1 MVPLKSGKWF
11 AWSSSLLLLASGI
24 ASFWFWTSNHP
35 HIETDDYQSLNVSSL
50 KELWEWRREVLPYWF
65 AIGALNT
72 MGFLLLIPTSIC
84 LKKMFK
90 GECPGMKTWSMKC
103 AFVLGAVLAAIS
115 FLEMFGFQLV
125 SNRIS
130 SWSKL
135 PDSAFPELELNSLQ
149 TIGGSAWKYVLQYVF
164 LSLALF
170 LVARLTLRDMKR
182 RLPIGHAVLGVLTG
196 TLGLITTLIGIL
208 CIFDY
213 SKFIMVYGVMSWIWG
228 SVLFPLWLA
237 ILGFYFHNSNG
248 WSYKPIYEESVNHG
262 VIAASSVS
270 TS

>member
-90 GECPGMKTWSMKC
+90 GECPGMKTWSMVIFIFREQILPFLYRGKRKLNFY
-103 AFVLGAVLAAIS
+103 ADLANT
-115 FLEMFGFQLV
+115 LEEF
-125 SNRIS
+125 NCPR
-130 SWSKL
+130 
-135 PDSAFPELELNSLQ
+135 
-149 TIGGSAWKYVLQYVF
+149 
-164 LSLALF
+164 
-170 LVARLTLRDMKR
+170 
-182 RLPIGHAVLGVLTG
+182 
-196 TLGLITTLIGIL
+196 
-208 CIFDY
+208 
-213 SKFIMVYGVMSWIWG
+213 
-228 SVLFPLWLA
+228 
-237 ILGFYFHNSNG
+237 
-248 WSYKPIYEESVNHG
+248 
-262 VIAASSVS
+262 
-270 TS
+270 